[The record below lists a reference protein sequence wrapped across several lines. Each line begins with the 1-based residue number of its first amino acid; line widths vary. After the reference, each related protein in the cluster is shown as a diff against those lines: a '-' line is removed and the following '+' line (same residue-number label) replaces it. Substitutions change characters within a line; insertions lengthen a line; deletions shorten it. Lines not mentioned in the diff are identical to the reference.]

1 MKDQLDYDPI
11 ADALSTAHIKPYVPY
26 PDRERTII
34 PPQSV
39 KWWVV
44 IVRIVIVAVVIALTV
59 AAWMDGHNWW
69 G

>member
-1 MKDQLDYDPI
+1 MTNIDWDPI
-11 ADALSTAHIKPYVPY
+11 ADALSTAHIKCYVPY

-34 PPQSV
+34 PPRV

-44 IVRIVIVAVVIALTV
+44 VARIVIVAAAIALTV